1 MPPKELPM
9 PSALTFPGVYV
20 EELPSGARSI
30 AGVATSIARSVGRAP
45 GGPTNKATI
54 ITSSPDFVR
63 TFGALDPAYG
73 MGYAVRDFY
82 GNGGTTAVIVRGYG
96 SDPSAATPSK

>member
-20 EELPSGARSI
+20 EELPSEARPF
-30 AGVATSIARSVGRAP
+30 AGVATSIAASAGRAP
-45 GGPTNKATI
+45 RGPRTKAAI
-54 ITSSPDFVR
+54 ITSFPDFVR

-82 GNGGTTAVIVRGYG
+82 GNGGPTAVIVRGYG